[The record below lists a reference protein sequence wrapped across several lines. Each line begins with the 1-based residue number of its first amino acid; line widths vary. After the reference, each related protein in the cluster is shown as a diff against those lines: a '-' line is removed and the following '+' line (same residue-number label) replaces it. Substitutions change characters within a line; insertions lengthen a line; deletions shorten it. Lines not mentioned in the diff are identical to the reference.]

1 MQETADKLPR
11 FVLMYLDVY
20 IVIKIFIRH
29 VNAGRLYTRYGYMS
43 KLEESIFKSRS
54 LSIIRAVETSSIRP
68 ISNVVNSLL

>member
-20 IVIKIFIRH
+20 IVIKIFIGH

-43 KLEESIFKSRS
+43 KLKKNQYSNDYVFQS
-54 LSIIRAVETSSIRP
+54 LEQCRCQVLGLYPT
-68 ISNVVNSLL
+68 